1 MRYPTP
7 MKYSTDHIMKK
18 AKDKNYVIQTLMGD
32 TVVLAPKFLN
42 ELNMLPESKLSST
55 AALVDSVMG
64 QYTGVDIFSKD
75 HLTSD
80 ICRGPLTRNLGK
92 TI

>member
-1 MRYPTP
+1 
-7 MKYSTDHIMKK
+7 
-18 AKDKNYVIQTLMGD
+18 MGD
-32 TVVLAPKFLN
+32 TVVLAPKFLS

-64 QYTGVDIFSKD
+64 QYNGVDILLKD
-75 HLTSD
+75 HLTFD

-92 TI
+92 VSSGEVMRWF

>member
-1 MRYPTP
+1 
-7 MKYSTDHIMKK
+7 
-18 AKDKNYVIQTLMGD
+18 MGD
-32 TVVLAPKFLN
+32 TIVLAPKFLS

-64 QYTGVDIFSKD
+64 QYSGVDLLLKD

-80 ICRGPLTRNLGK
+80 ICRGPFTRNLCQIHGHSRYH
-92 TI
+92 I

>member
-1 MRYPTP
+1 
-7 MKYSTDHIMKK
+7 
-18 AKDKNYVIQTLMGD
+18 MGD
-32 TVVLAPKFLN
+32 AIVTAPKFLN

-64 QYTGVDIFSKD
+64 QYNGVDLLLKD

-80 ICRGPLTRNLGK
+80 ICRGAFTRNLGE
-92 TI
+92 IVDEIIGRLV